1 MGRARKHVM
10 YLFVVQKWQED
21 YADVVA
27 AMYAVRARSSAD
39 CADVLC
45 DRFYVTGKTQE
56 SRDERELIK
65 KQVAVSKKARLF
77 YRYSTSQV
85 FDHMIYG
92 G

>member
-10 YLFVVQKWQED
+10 YLFVVHKWQKG
-21 YADVVA
+21 YGDVVA
-27 AMYAVRARSSAD
+27 AMFTVRARSSAD
-39 CADVLC
+39 CVDVLC
-45 DRFYVTGKTQE
+45 DRFYVTGKCQE